1 VALRGKGVVKVV
13 TRDKAGR
20 AEISVATGF
29 LMIAKDLVPTPGIRS
44 FAIMEKP
51 PP

>member
-13 TRDKAGR
+13 TRDKADR

-29 LMIAKDLVPTPGIRS
+29 LMIAEDLVPEMGANS
-44 FAIMEKP
+44 FVIMKARR
-51 PP
+51 

>member
-29 LMIAKDLVPTPGIRS
+29 LMIAKDLVPEMGTNS
-44 FAIMEKP
+44 FVIMKARR
-51 PP
+51 